1 MPDIVVFGQQV
12 PVMEVEG
19 ANMVEHIPD
28 DVLTAWLTEAG
39 YDDGED
45 RDATLLALNEAGFD
59 MPAA

>member
-28 DVLTAWLTEAG
+28 DVLTAWLIEAG
-39 YDDGED
+39 QGMMMVETGM
-45 RDATLLALNEAGFD
+45 RLC
-59 MPAA
+59 